1 MGLLGLELQV
11 YANSVVEVDV
21 RSGYRN
27 LFSSP
32 ALQQS

>member
-21 RSGYRN
+21 RSGYPN
-27 LFSSP
+27 PFLSP

>member
-21 RSGYRN
+21 RSGYQN
-27 LFSSP
+27 PFSSP